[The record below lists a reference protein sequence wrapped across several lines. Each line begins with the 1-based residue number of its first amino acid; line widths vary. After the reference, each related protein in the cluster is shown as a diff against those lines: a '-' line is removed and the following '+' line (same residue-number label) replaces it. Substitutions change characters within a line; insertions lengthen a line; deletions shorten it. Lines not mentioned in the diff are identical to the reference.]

1 MTVVWN
7 MLLEISLLTLLVIAL
22 AGFFVSLELGFR
34 LGQRRL
40 NKTDDREKT
49 HTSALQGATLG
60 LLALLLGFT
69 FAMAVSRFDN
79 RKSVIL
85 DQANAIG
92 TAELR
97 SRLLPAAQAEPAARL
112 FREYVDTWLAFR
124 AAGTED
130 AQLKA
135 TEQRASRIENDLW
148 NLARDATAADPHSIP
163 AGLFVSALNDVIDMH
178 EKRHRSL
185 EDRVPEVVFYLLFI
199 VSAFA
204 LGQIAYSSGL
214 SGHRHPIANILFAC
228 CIALVLV
235 IIMDID
241 RPRRG
246 LIQVSQ
252 ESMLRLQE
260 SLKVPAT
267 P

>member
-1 MTVVWN
+1 MTLVWN
-7 MLLEISLLTLLVIAL
+7 MLAEINLFALLVIAL
-22 AGFFVSLELGFR
+22 AGFFTCLELGFR

-40 NKTDDREKT
+40 NKTDDPEKT

-69 FAMAVSRFDN
+69 FAMAVSRYDN

-97 SRLLPAAQAEPAARL
+97 SRLLPAAQAEPAAKL
-112 FREYVDTWLAFR
+112 FREYVDNWLSYR
-124 AAGTED
+124 AAGTDLSGLEAAD
-130 AQLKA
+130 A
-135 TEQRASRIENDLW
+135 RASAIENALW
-148 NLARDATAADPHSIP
+148 NLAREATTADSQSIV
-163 AGLFVSALNDVIDMH
+163 AGLFVSAMNDVIDMH

-185 EDRVPEVVFYLLFI
+185 EDRVPEVVFFLLYL

-214 SGHRHPIANILFAC
+214 SGHRHPVANVLFAC

-252 ESMLRLQE
+252 ESMTRLQE
-260 SLKVPAT
+260 SLKP
-267 P
+267 